1 MGEINNT
8 QINTQLQTMMHAV
21 KETRREWWC
30 QTPRA
35 SSGMTQ
41 APTYK
46 TCPELSREEEQLKVF
61 QDSWEFPV
69 PQKAHMAKAEHGKGQ
84 HGGNRVG
91 EGLGPDLLGLI
102 NLSFLEVG
110 TNKSFERHWAREC
123 DVSKSPLPNCF
134 CKEAFAVSHVIAMV
148 LFILTFW
155 EGRTADGR

>member
-1 MGEINNT
+1 MSNT
-8 QINTQLQTMMHAV
+8 EGL
-21 KETRREWWC
+21 
-30 QTPRA
+30 
-35 SSGMTQ
+35 SGMTQ
-41 APTYK
+41 APTHK
-46 TCPELSREEEQLKVF
+46 TCPELSREEEQRKVF

-102 NLSFLEVG
+102 NLSFLKCD
-110 TNKSFERHWAREC
+110 NKSLKGIEQGS

-148 LFILTFW
+148 LFILTF
-155 EGRTADGR
+155 